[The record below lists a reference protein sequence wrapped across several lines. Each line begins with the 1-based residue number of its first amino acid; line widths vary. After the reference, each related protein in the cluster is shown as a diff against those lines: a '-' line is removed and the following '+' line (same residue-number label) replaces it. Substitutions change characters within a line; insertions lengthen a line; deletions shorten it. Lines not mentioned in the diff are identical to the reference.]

1 LVSVRGLFLLGLA
14 LAVGHECERH
24 ELGDCPQDNSF
35 IQMQLSL
42 ADSADSKAAETPK
55 EVVKEKVEE
64 FKAAA
69 ETPKEVVKE
78 KAKEFKEKV
87 EFKAAATAKKF
98 VKEKAKEFKAA
109 ETKELIKEK
118 VEAFKEKAKDF
129 KAAASAKK
137 LVKATEEAAEAKNVI
152 VVDDRNFT
160 QLKDDLSYAGE
171 NLAVAK
177 DLSSTFEQAVL
188 RSTLAQHQVV
198 EAEAERQAILKRI
211 HKLLNKTI
219 ALEAMTKDDLILEL
233 KSFNASGVQSQT
245 ASAAD
250 MAAEAAKLAQ
260 DLSGCEARIV
270 DALERRDAAMTQ
282 QAEAVKQIQK
292 NLRSS
297 IMVEMNDT
305 RLVQILDA
313 SDRSQMVPVPT
324 TTTTNTV
331 LQDILDRLEVTVNVK
346 NEGEATKDT
355 KETAAEGEVLYP
367 TDWAVIGALVLVI
380 VFVTAVVCYSRTQE
394 R

>member
-1 LVSVRGLFLLGLA
+1 
-14 LAVGHECERH
+14 
-24 ELGDCPQDNSF
+24 
-35 IQMQLSL
+35 
-42 ADSADSKAAETPK
+42 
-55 EVVKEKVEE
+55 
-64 FKAAA
+64 
-69 ETPKEVVKE
+69 
-78 KAKEFKEKV
+78 
-87 EFKAAATAKKF
+87 
-98 VKEKAKEFKAA
+98 
-109 ETKELIKEK
+109 
-118 VEAFKEKAKDF
+118 
-129 KAAASAKK
+129 
-137 LVKATEEAAEAKNVI
+137 
-152 VVDDRNFT
+152 
-160 QLKDDLSYAGE
+160 
-171 NLAVAK
+171 
-177 DLSSTFEQAVL
+177 
-188 RSTLAQHQVV
+188 
-198 EAEAERQAILKRI
+198 
-211 HKLLNKTI
+211 
-219 ALEAMTKDDLILEL
+219 
-233 KSFNASGVQSQT
+233 
-245 ASAAD
+245 
-250 MAAEAAKLAQ
+250 
-260 DLSGCEARIV
+260 
-270 DALERRDAAMTQ
+270 MTQ

>member
-1 LVSVRGLFLLGLA
+1 LV
-14 LAVGHECERH
+14 
-24 ELGDCPQDNSF
+24 
-35 IQMQLSL
+35 
-42 ADSADSKAAETPK
+42 KAAE
-55 EVVKEKVEE
+55 
-64 FKAAA
+64 
-69 ETPKEVVKE
+69 
-78 KAKEFKEKV
+78 
-87 EFKAAATAKKF
+87 
-98 VKEKAKEFKAA
+98 
-109 ETKELIKEK
+109 
-118 VEAFKEKAKDF
+118 EAD
-129 KAAASAKK
+129 
-137 LVKATEEAAEAKNVI
+137 EAKNVI

-171 NLAVAK
+171 NLALAK

-198 EAEAERQAILKRI
+198 EAEAERQEILKKI

-245 ASAAD
+245 ASAAEL
-250 MAAEAAKLAQ
+250 AAEAAKLAQ

-270 DALERRDAAMTQ
+270 EALERREAAMTQ
-282 QAEAVKQIQK
+282 QAEAVKQIQT

-297 IMVEMNDT
+297 ILVEMNDT

-313 SDRSQMVPVPT
+313 SDRSQMVPVPSVPSVPS

-346 NEGEATKDT
+346 TEGEAA
-355 KETAAEGEVLYP
+355 KEEAAEGEVLYP
-367 TDWAVIGALVLVI
+367 TDWAVIGVLILVI
-380 VFVTAVVCYSRTQE
+380 VFVTALVCYARTSGTSGTSGTSE

>member
-1 LVSVRGLFLLGLA
+1 MV
-14 LAVGHECERH
+14 
-24 ELGDCPQDNSF
+24 
-35 IQMQLSL
+35 
-42 ADSADSKAAETPK
+42 KAAE
-55 EVVKEKVEE
+55 
-64 FKAAA
+64 
-69 ETPKEVVKE
+69 
-78 KAKEFKEKV
+78 
-87 EFKAAATAKKF
+87 
-98 VKEKAKEFKAA
+98 
-109 ETKELIKEK
+109 
-118 VEAFKEKAKDF
+118 EAD
-129 KAAASAKK
+129 
-137 LVKATEEAAEAKNVI
+137 EAKNVI

-198 EAEAERQAILKRI
+198 EAEAERQEILKKI

-245 ASAAD
+245 ASAAEL
-250 MAAEAAKLAQ
+250 AAEAAKLAQ

-270 DALERRDAAMTQ
+270 EALERREAAMTQ
-282 QAEAVKQIQK
+282 QAEAVKQIQT

-297 IMVEMNDT
+297 ILVEMNDT

-313 SDRSQMVPVPT
+313 SDRSQMVPVPSVPS

-346 NEGEATKDT
+346 TEGEAA
-355 KETAAEGEVLYP
+355 KEAAEGEVLYP
-367 TDWAVIGALVLVI
+367 TDWAVIGVLILVI
-380 VFVTAVVCYSRTQE
+380 VFVTALVCYARTSGTSGTSGTSE